1 MDTPLTAPPVPPE
14 CSHLKYLKIHKFAEL
29 LQVAVPCTTWLFKT
43 YRKGTHHPWWQRY
56 TSLPSTGSQNEPNGQ
71 VCCTTTVEQTGECL
85 RVWSLLTIRG
95 TKKQFWNP
103 FSN

>member
-43 YRKGTHHPWWQRY
+43 YWKGTHHPWRQWY
-56 TSLPSTGSQNEPNGQ
+56 TSLPSTGSQNEPNG
-71 VCCTTTVEQTGECL
+71 
-85 RVWSLLTIRG
+85 
-95 TKKQFWNP
+95 
-103 FSN
+103 